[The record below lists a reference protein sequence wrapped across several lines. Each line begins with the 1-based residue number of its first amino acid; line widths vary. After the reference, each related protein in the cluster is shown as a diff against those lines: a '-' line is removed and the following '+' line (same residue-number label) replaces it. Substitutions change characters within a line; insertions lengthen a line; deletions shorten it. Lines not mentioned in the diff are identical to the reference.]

1 MVEVDPVVSLATTD
15 NRIQVILATKVIII
29 KVAAPITKTEVV
41 KCRTEAVTAETTTI
55 AEVTS
60 EVKTEVI
67 TREDI
72 PEVTSSIIA

>member
-15 NRIQVILATKVIII
+15 NRIQVTLATKVIII

-41 KCRTEAVTAETTTI
+41 KCRTGEVTAETTTI

-72 PEVTSSIIA
+72 PEVTNSIIA